1 MFTEDLFELFSEY
14 ESLPETQKP
23 AFLAELKA
31 QYPDKAEQLK
41 LLTQD
46 SNDFT
51 EHFLENI
58 SSYSENMAIP
68 SISEGDNFGVYTIVK
83 PIGSGGMGQVYL
95 AKRNDGLI
103 EQQVAIKFLHPALY
117 QLNSTQTLLNEAQ
130 ALASLNHPNIAT
142 VLDVVKMP
150 DGIIYMVMEYIEGCT
165 LTLSLIHI

>member
-68 SISEGDNFGVYTIVK
+68 VSYT
-83 PIGSGGMGQVYL
+83 
-95 AKRNDGLI
+95 
-103 EQQVAIKFLHPALY
+103 H
-117 QLNSTQTLLNEAQ
+117 
-130 ALASLNHPNIAT
+130 
-142 VLDVVKMP
+142 
-150 DGIIYMVMEYIEGCT
+150 
-165 LTLSLIHI
+165 LTLPTNREV